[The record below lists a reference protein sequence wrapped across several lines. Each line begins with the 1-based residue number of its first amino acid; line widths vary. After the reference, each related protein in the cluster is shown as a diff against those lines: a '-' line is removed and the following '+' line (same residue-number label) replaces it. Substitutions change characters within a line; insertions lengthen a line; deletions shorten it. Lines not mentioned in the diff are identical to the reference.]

1 MLPSDCIIVL
11 SVFCKSTDS
20 GGSDASKGCP
30 IGGAVGQQ
38 SAAADTDASSDII
51 DHLDQ
56 PHADPSAAGPPLAR
70 FDEAPSYTQVRF
82 RAAATRSRL
91 CEVLSGVY
99 LISLFQDLTTSSAV
113 GNQIPADFTVFSD
126 SKS

>member
-11 SVFCKSTDS
+11 SVFYKSTDS

-30 IGGAVGQQ
+30 LGGAVGQQ
-38 SAAADTDASSDII
+38 SAAADADASSDVI

-70 FDEAPSYTQVRF
+70 LDEAPSYTQVRF

-91 CEVLSGVY
+91 SGA
-99 LISLFQDLTTSSAV
+99 LRGLFNISVPGFNHIQCGWQPNSSR
-113 GNQIPADFTVFSD
+113 FHRVFRQ
-126 SKS
+126 